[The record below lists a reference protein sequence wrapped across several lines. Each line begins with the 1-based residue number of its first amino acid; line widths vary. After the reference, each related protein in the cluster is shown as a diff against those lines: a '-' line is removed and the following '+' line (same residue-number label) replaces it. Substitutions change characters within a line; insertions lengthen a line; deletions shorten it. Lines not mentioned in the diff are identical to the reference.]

1 MDNLERLRQLE
12 QEAKQLRDEITADVW
27 AELSRI
33 ETQIRTLTEK
43 VEGTNISLDLYY
55 LRDAVADLD
64 IAAGSGGDWDS
75 SNC

>member
-12 QEAKQLRDEITADVW
+12 QEAKQLRDEVANDIQ

-33 ETQIRTLTEK
+33 ETQVRALAEK
-43 VEGTNISLDLYY
+43 VKGTGIDLDLYR
-55 LRDAVADLD
+55 LRDSVEDLH
-64 IAAGSGGDWDS
+64 IATCDNDWNR